1 MYLCYF
7 DTNNTRTKQKEKYK
21 CINIKKGDGGQDM
34 CLTHLQTD
42 NNNQKSCYI
51 LYWLVSCY
59 TFVYSPQDE
68 LKYVHLCVCVSE
80 RERERK
86 NDRMYFLGKVF
97 QNTETFSTLI
107 SLN

>member
-80 RERERK
+80 REREREK
-86 NDRMYFLGKVF
+86 
-97 QNTETFSTLI
+97 E
-107 SLN
+107 